1 MPLDDR
7 EQQILAEL
15 ERSLYEQHPDLARV
29 VGKMKRAGTKRLR
42 WSVFGVV
49 AGMVIVL
56 VTFTSQTLVAL
67 AGFAVI
73 VVSASGLVQALIA
86 RNRVGN
92 DEGTEANRPRRDW
105 GNRFRR
111 S

>member
-15 ERSLYEQHPDLARV
+15 ERSLYEQHPELARV
-29 VGKMKRAGTKRLR
+29 VGKMKRAGTKKLR

-56 VTFTSQTLVAL
+56 VSFTSQTLVAL

-73 VVSASGLVQALIA
+73 VASATGLVQALMA
-86 RNRVGN
+86 RNRTVADDGSES
-92 DEGTEANRPRRDW
+92 DKPRRDW